1 MTLPTAVTVN
11 APLRFNLMWL
21 VDLGKGVAN
30 TTRTLSENARL
41 GARGTPIALSEPA
54 QGWTFLSNHA
64 HVRVCLAQRPGIR
77 LREVAF
83 RIGITERA
91 VQRIVAELEEAGYIT
106 RMKDGRTNRYTIH
119 RDQPLRHA
127 IEMHHTVGDLLESVA
142 D

>member
-1 MTLPTAVTVN
+1 MTRSIAEKEQARTKTT
-11 APLRFNLMWL
+11 LR
-21 VDLGKGVAN
+21 A
-30 TTRTLSENARL
+30 A
-41 GARGTPIALSEPA
+41 SEPA

-64 HVRVCLAQRPGIR
+64 HVLVCLARSPGIR

-119 RDQPLRHA
+119 RDQPLRHVV
-127 IEMHHTVGDLLESVA
+127 EMHHTVGDLLDSVA

>member
-1 MTLPTAVTVN
+1 MRRSTAENEQTSARR
-11 APLRFNLMWL
+11 APFAM
-21 VDLGKGVAN
+21 
-30 TTRTLSENARL
+30 SEHVH
-41 GARGTPIALSEPA
+41 
-54 QGWTFLSNHA
+54 GWTFLSNHA
-64 HVRVCLAQRPGIR
+64 HVLVCLAQSPGIR
-77 LREVAF
+77 LRQVAF